1 MTMTLLNLDL
11 APHYHPSEIV
21 LGSALKALRKEFP
34 RESYSIITKTGKFS
48 PARKD
53 HDLSERM
60 TRLSVERSL
69 KRFETDYLDVVCTSF
84 WLETRIRLIRFAD
97 LHDVEFNSSL
107 NPPAGNH
114 VLALS
119 DPKIAKEYGL
129 APEDEGK
136 IWGEADQR
144 ILDAMDV
151 LRSLKK
157 EGKIKRIGF
166 SGTYTLQW

>member
-1 MTMTLLNLDL
+1 MCVNTRCYVNST
-11 APHYHPSEIV
+11 H
-21 LGSALKALRKEFP
+21 SA
-34 RESYSIITKTGKFS
+34 
-48 PARKD
+48 
-53 HDLSERM
+53 
-60 TRLSVERSL
+60 
-69 KRFETDYLDVVCTSF
+69 
-84 WLETRIRLIRFAD
+84 AD

-119 DPKIAKEYGL
+119 DPEIAKEYGL

-136 IWGEADQR
+136 IWGEGDQR

-166 SGTYTLQW
+166 SGKSRHRDIDHPLEDRLLQPTLCPLCFDLPSL